1 MFRGACGSGG
11 HTEDFNGYSHHS
23 VAEFKKKK
31 KQNTHL
37 KRKKGDVTTTKKERA
52 WLIEKRKQK

>member
-23 VAEFKKKK
+23 VAELKKKK
-31 KQNTHL
+31 
-37 KRKKGDVTTTKKERA
+37 TKYTFEE
-52 WLIEKRKQK
+52 EKR

>member
-31 KQNTHL
+31 NKIH
-37 KRKKGDVTTTKKERA
+37 
-52 WLIEKRKQK
+52 I

>member
-23 VAEFKKKK
+23 VAEFKKK